1 MLNEIKLM
9 KPKSKDKLA
18 GRDSIPGITDTKEE
32 ILVYREPEGG
42 WPEPNIEIQ
51 DIYKVIHNNM
61 NVTMSDIYKTIN
73 KNINYDGGENK

>member
-18 GRDSIPGITDTKEE
+18 GRDSIQVIVDTKEE

-42 WPEPNIEIQ
+42 YGQNIKIP
-51 DIYKVIHNNM
+51 DVYKVIHNNM
-61 NVTMSDIYKTIN
+61 NVSISDIYKVID
-73 KNINYDGGENK
+73 KNINYGRGE

>member
-18 GRDSIPGITDTKEE
+18 GRDSIQVIVDTKEE

-42 WPEPNIEIQ
+42 WPEPNIEIP
-51 DIYKVIHNNM
+51 DIYKVIHNNI
-61 NVTMSDIYKTIN
+61 DYKGRRY
-73 KNINYDGGENK
+73 K